1 MSKKKQTEGKKQ
13 VSPEER
19 EQIKQDNF
27 SRVVEPRMNKLLND
41 LRLVKQVIGG
51 ANYSM
56 TEEQVAKIY
65 STIELELIAL
75 KTVYNAR
82 NKSKEQREKF
92 TL

>member
-1 MSKKKQTEGKKQ
+1 MSKKPSKEKKQT
-13 VSPEER
+13 SPEER
-19 EQIKQDNF
+19 EQVKKDNF
-27 SRVVEPRMNKLLND
+27 ERVITPRVNKLLND
-41 LRLVKQVIGG
+41 FRLVKQVIGG

-56 TEEQVAKIY
+56 TEEQVNKIY
-65 STIELELIAL
+65 SALEIELVSL